1 MFGGK
6 KSEIPHQ
13 ALGKMSVCYANYML
27 KSEKLCIKMA
37 EENLQ
42 IYGNFEYFLV
52 FSKTE

>member
-27 KSEKLCIKMA
+27 NEKGTSILTIVKQ
-37 EENLQ
+37 NL
-42 IYGNFEYFLV
+42 
-52 FSKTE
+52 